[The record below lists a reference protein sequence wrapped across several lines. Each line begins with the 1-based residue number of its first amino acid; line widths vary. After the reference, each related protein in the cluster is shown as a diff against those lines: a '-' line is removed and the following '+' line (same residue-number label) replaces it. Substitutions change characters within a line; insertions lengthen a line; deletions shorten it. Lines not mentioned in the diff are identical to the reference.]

1 MTTNVSAL
9 NNMFGFGLSTKSPL
23 EKKQPI
29 KDTTLKSDKPTL
41 YLQDYMMK
49 NGANLSTVRTEL
61 HQKYSI
67 KVSYDDDVVIF
78 SSSYSAKKNMTHVF
92 HQEANGLILDAK
104 TFAPLVVPPRS
115 LKMNHS
121 QELVNRFI
129 SLGLYRIYRALDGT
143 TINFYFKSQNKF
155 GDQNSR
161 LGEWRMSTT
170 RGFNMANVTWNGIK
184 TYREVFEDIL
194 KKKNLTWDSFTDML
208 DKDCCYTFGI
218 KHQEYHKFPN
228 YDYPIWYI
236 QSVNLN
242 PAVDTY
248 LYAKIGNPLSKYI
261 QSQPKYTPMV
271 TNIRELYTI
280 AKNALGEYQ
289 KSGEVCYGFIIRSN
303 DPNITE
309 YESDLLIESS
319 LMQFIRMNWY
329 NNRTVRMAHE
339 HKLDKENLICLK
351 TVIEHQVSNVFGQI
365 FPSYK
370 PKIEK
375 IISKLDK
382 LIDSCVKKVSG
393 EHVAMDEKTQFVV
406 NAILELFQKKV
417 EINWKKCSMEERKT
431 YLNQFIVNAEMVN
444 VLYSYLF

>member
-1 MTTNVSAL
+1 
-9 NNMFGFGLSTKSPL
+9 MFGFGLSTKPIT
-23 EKKQPI
+23 EKKQPVKEI
-29 KDTTLKSDKPTL
+29 AMKIDKPTL
-41 YLQDYMMK
+41 YLQEYMLK

-67 KVSYDDDVVIF
+67 KVSYDEDVVIF

-92 HQEANGLILDAK
+92 HQEANGLILDAR

-129 SLGLYRIYRALDGT
+129 GLGFYRIYKALDGT
-143 TINFYFKSQNKF
+143 TINFYFKKSGQPNR
-155 GDQNSR
+155 DNATEQATIS
-161 LGEWRMSTT
+161 GEWRMSTT

-242 PAVDTY
+242 PNVDTY

-329 NNRTVRMAHE
+329 NNRTIRTAHE
-339 HKLDKENLICLK
+339 HKFDKENLICLK

-382 LIDSCVKKVSG
+382 LIDICVKKVSG
-393 EHVAMDEKTQFVV
+393 ENVATDEKTQFVV
-406 NAILELFQKKV
+406 TSILELFQKKV
-417 EINWKKCSMEERKT
+417 EINWKKCSVEERKS
-431 YLNQFIVNAEMVN
+431 YLNQFIVNTEMVN
-444 VLYSYLF
+444 ILYNYLF